1 MWMKRKF
8 QNGRLILLL
17 LLLTFG
23 SLISLISN
31 TSKIY
36 SIIIE
41 DLKKNV
47 FKEETILS
55 YIYSISI
62 IGFCIIPSG
71 IIFSRPNASRNV
83 LLYGI
88 LVTLFGYIS
97 LYITQKICIY
107 YMTVNSLSD
116 LSNSILFVFLYGI
129 SFALILQG
137 GVTLNLGSLWINLL
151 YWPIKYS
158 GLITSIQFTIYSI
171 GGLSLSEIYR
181 LCFLESG
188 SIRHFF
194 LTCFFISLL
203 IGFFSIYMIINIEKR
218 IKLNREVIEHEKS
231 EEENNNTN
239 IIDDN
244 DVDKK
249 FNNEDCDSLLT
260 REETKVEKNIEFEEN
275 NNINEIFMSNN
286 NYFDEYNKDENINN
300 QSVLNKM
307 INYNS
312 NGSIKNLIIKND
324 NNINDDIA
332 LSPTIHIEK
341 TDMLLENQKKNG
353 KYKQI
358 KTSIIHFLK
367 LISNLETISLIF
379 VYLFTI
385 STGQFFG
392 TFIQRFSIY
401 YIPDIT
407 KEKSIR
413 MIQILTVIELFVRV
427 ISGYLSDL
435 LANNRMMYK
444 STQTITLTLIMSLS
458 LLLINYLKSYWL
470 VVIFGVGFSYAGM
483 YSIAPSYIRS
493 LFSPTE
499 FALVNSFCYS
509 MVIPGNLILSLVL
522 ANTPQK
528 YTTSLQIIGYLSLIP
543 LSIMIA
549 YKIQC
554 LYKKCIIRNNEEND
568 LEIIQDEKI
577 DNEYN
582 NKNIFE
588 NIEYGNDKIA
598 QGITILQKD
607 INHFQKVMREIN
619 IIDKIK
625 KKDKSD
631 KNNISFTISTYSSS
645 SSMLPSGD
653 ISKNTSM
660 NNIKNLEK

>member
-1 MWMKRKF
+1 MMA
-8 QNGRLILLL
+8 
-17 LLLTFG
+17 
-23 SLISLISN
+23 
-31 TSKIY
+31 Y
-36 SIIIE
+36 
-41 DLKKNV
+41 
-47 FKEETILS
+47 
-55 YIYSISI
+55 
-62 IGFCIIPSG
+62 
-71 IIFSRPNASRNV
+71 V
-83 LLYGI
+83 L
-88 LVTLFGYIS
+88 
-97 LYITQKICIY
+97 
-107 YMTVNSLSD
+107 ND
-116 LSNSILFVFLYGI
+116 LSNSIIFTFLYGI

-203 IGFFSIYMIINIEKR
+203 IGFSSIYMIINIEKKILLNNQQVFENLCKDTNNHSKEIIDGDGDGDEQVIIR
-218 IKLNREVIEHEKS
+218 EESNIKVEEKS
-231 EEENNNTN
+231 SN
-239 IIDDN
+239 ID
-244 DVDKK
+244 
-249 FNNEDCDSLLT
+249 
-260 REETKVEKNIEFEEN
+260 
-275 NNINEIFMSNN
+275 EIFMSNDK
-286 NYFDEYNKDENINN
+286 YFDEYNKSENINN
-300 QSVLNKM
+300 QSVVNK
-307 INYNS
+307 IIIYDKNK
-312 NGSIKNLIIKND
+312 SIKKLIIKHDDDDDDDYCHHNS
-324 NNINDDIA
+324 NSNSSIYLEKPENLLINHAKI
-332 LSPTIHIEK
+332 
-341 TDMLLENQKKNG
+341 N
-353 KYKQI
+353 KYQRI
-358 KTSIIHFLK
+358 KTSILNFIK

-435 LANNRMMYK
+435 LANNKIMYK
-444 STQTITLTLIMSLS
+444 STQTIILTLTMSLS

-493 LFSPTE
+493 LFKPTE

-543 LSIMIA
+543 LSIMIV
-549 YKIQC
+549 YKVQY
-554 LYKKCIIRNNEEND
+554 LYNKCIIKND
-568 LEIIQDEKI
+568 IQDETI
-577 DNEYN
+577 ENDENNSN

-588 NIEYGNDKIA
+588 NIEYGIDKIA
-598 QGITILQKD
+598 QDITILQKD
-607 INHFQKVMREIN
+607 INNFQKVMSEIN
-619 IIDKIK
+619 LIDKIK
-625 KKDKSD
+625 HKDKSD
-631 KNNISFTISTYSSS
+631 KSSKNNNNGLRISAYSSS
-645 SSMLPSGD
+645 STMLPSSGD
-653 ISKNTSM
+653 LSKNTSM
-660 NNIKNLEK
+660 SNIKN